1 MARISALVV
10 GFFLLLAGPA
20 LATCA
25 SVGSQLDCRWP
36 GIAMRIGTQID
47 PTASQAGSVLRM
59 QGFAGPVI
67 MGREAP
73 ARDTLAISLQ
83 SFSDD
88 RRACNRFG
96 NETYCH

>member
-1 MARISALVV
+1 MVRLSALVMGIV
-10 GFFLLLAGPA
+10 LLLSGSA

-25 SVGSQLDCRWP
+25 TVGSQLDCRWP

-47 PTASQAGSVLRM
+47 PTAGDAGPVLRM

-67 MGREAP
+67 VGRQAP
-73 ARDTLAISLQ
+73 ARDTLAISVQ

-88 RRACNRFG
+88 RRACHRFG